1 MVVLL
6 EVSGVGYSCSCGRRE
21 YVGLVVVVA
30 IAAVVVVVCVLP
42 CLSAVVNWQ
51 YLLVPCTVVNLFTF
65 VFYN

>member
-1 MVVLL
+1 M
-6 EVSGVGYSCSCGRRE
+6 EVGDCCSRGLWD
-21 YVGLVVVVA
+21 YVGLVFVVA

-42 CLSAVVNWQ
+42 CLSAVVTWQ